1 MELFIRKHLPPCR
14 RSVLKKTEKSN
25 LIEITLS
32 NCPPFLSFSLIHMV
46 LFTNE
51 KNIFCLKK
59 NQTSALDCPTF
70 N

>member
-32 NCPPFLSFSLIHMV
+32 NCPPFLSFSLIHMAIV
-46 LFTNE
+46 Y
-51 KNIFCLKK
+51 K
-59 NQTSALDCPTF
+59 
-70 N
+70 